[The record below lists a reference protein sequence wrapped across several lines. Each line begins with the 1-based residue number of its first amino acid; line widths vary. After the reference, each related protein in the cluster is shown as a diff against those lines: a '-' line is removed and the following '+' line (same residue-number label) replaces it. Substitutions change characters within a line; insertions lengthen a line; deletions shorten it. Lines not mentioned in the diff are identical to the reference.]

1 MHVIFNA
8 DDFGLTHGVNQG
20 IKDAHLK
27 GVVNSTTLMVG
38 MSADK
43 EAVEMAKALPNLKV
57 GIHLRFTA
65 GKPLTNMPN
74 LLGEDECFPVQPDFW
89 SRRDFCADAVE
100 SEVRAQLRYF
110 DELGLT
116 LSHIDSHHHAHRHP
130 QILPIVERIA
140 AERGVPL
147 REQSIDG
154 VRYQFTDKFFD
165 DTVSMDALLSL
176 IATYKDRCDVLE
188 VMCHPARIDE
198 HLEQI
203 SSYVIPREKE
213 RTVLTDPQLTSSLKD
228 MGVTVSDYSA
238 VALVVESTQ

>member
-1 MHVIFNA
+1 MQVIFNA

-20 IKDAHLK
+20 IKDAHVN

-38 MSADK
+38 MSAD
-43 EAVEMAKALPNLKV
+43 EDAAEMAKALPNLKV

-65 GKPLTNMPN
+65 GKPLTNLPN
-74 LLGEDECFPVQPDFW
+74 LQGGDGYFPTQPDFW
-89 SRRDFCADAVE
+89 QRRDFCAIAVE
-100 SEVRAQLRYF
+100 AEVQAQLQYF
-110 DELGLT
+110 DSMGLA

-130 QILPIVERIA
+130 QILPIVKRIA

-147 REQSIDG
+147 REQSVDG
-154 VRYQFTDKFFD
+154 CRYQFTAKFFD
-165 DTVSMDALLSL
+165 ETVSMGSLLSL
-176 IATYKDRCDVLE
+176 ISTFKERCDVLE

-213 RTVLTDPQLTSSLKD
+213 RVILTDPQLTTALND
-228 MGVTVSDYSA
+228 MGVAIADYSA
-238 VALVVESTQ
+238 IAV